1 VESANIQ
8 YYPNPNFTIELV
20 LRSMEI
26 LDNLYHIINTQKLV
40 QINLNYL
47 IIHRVILYIGTFH
60 NILAISWRSVL
71 LVEETRVPGENH
83 NLPLTNFSPLCCIKD
98 TLSCASFEFTTL
110 VVIGTDCT
118 GGCKSNYYT
127 ITTMTTPSYLRK

>member
-1 VESANIQ
+1 LHQFLCVNDVIQ
-8 YYPNPNFTIELV
+8 IVKYFHWSQDQFYSKIRV
-20 LRSMEI
+20 
-26 LDNLYHIINTQKLV
+26 
-40 QINLNYL
+40 
-47 IIHRVILYIGTFH
+47 RVILYIGTFH

-127 ITTMTTPSYLRK
+127 ITTMTTPSYLRKWKQLKIQS